1 MPRLCLLAGIVIWV
15 NTRDHLPPHFHAR
28 FSGAEVRVNI
38 ADLSVL
44 TGALPRAKERVLMQW
59 AAVHQDEL
67 MRNWELARNGQPHEP
82 IAPPRPRR
90 PEMSHPVVDV
100 TEVVVLDAQT
110 VRVTFSDGVVK
121 TRDLTPLLWGP
132 VFDQIRTDAC
142 EFARVRIDPEL
153 GVLCWPNE
161 ADLDSEML
169 RYDDLWEQSIAL
181 ARTA

>member
-38 ADLSVL
+38 VDLSVL

-82 IAPPRPRR
+82 IAP
-90 PEMSHPVVDV
+90 
-100 TEVVVLDAQT
+100 TT
-110 VRVTFSDGVVK
+110 TK
-121 TRDLTPLLWGP
+121 
-132 VFDQIRTDAC
+132 
-142 EFARVRIDPEL
+142 
-153 GVLCWPNE
+153 E
-161 ADLDSEML
+161 A
-169 RYDDLWEQSIAL
+169 
-181 ARTA
+181 